1 MLATPAPR
9 PPTGPQWSHEV
20 KWDGMRIL
28 ADVHAGRVRLATRAE
43 VDATAR
49 FPELTG
55 PDALA
60 SAHPDVLLDGEVVSL
75 DGGLPSFSRLI
86 ERIHA
91 RDATA
96 RRLATARPV
105 TYMVFDVLRLDGH
118 DLTRMPLRTRRL
130 LLESL
135 ELPGPRLLVPPAYPD
150 GQALLRATRDQ
161 GLEGVVSKH
170 LESVYD
176 PGRRSPHWVKVPHR
190 PTISVVIG
198 GWRAESVR
206 GAGLGAVL
214 VGRPYAPD
222 HRDNIDSTDNTD
234 RPRAPGAPGRTG
246 RGARRDADRGVVAA
260 QAAHAAQAAGGIRGD
275 ADDVAGPLR
284 VLGRVG
290 SGLGAAQEAQ
300 LLPRLQELA
309 RPDCPFDPAPPAVDR
324 AGTHWVHP
332 QIVVDVRSLGTAGSS
347 ASGAGERLRQPSF
360 LGVRADLTP
369 ADLRELGDA

>member
-1 MLATPAPR
+1 MQAMLATPAPR

-28 ADVHAGRVRLATRAE
+28 ADVRAGRVRLATRAE

-55 PDALA
+55 ADALA
-60 SAHPDVLLDGEVVSL
+60 TAHPDVLLDGEVVSL

-105 TYMVFDVLRLDGH
+105 TYLVFDVLRLDGH
-118 DLTRMPLRTRRL
+118 DLTRMPLRTRRG

-135 ELPGPRLLVPPAYPD
+135 ELPGPRVLVPPAYPD
-150 GQALLRATRDQ
+150 GETLLRATRDQ

-176 PGRRSPHWVKVPHR
+176 PGRRSPHWLKVPHR

-198 GWRAESVR
+198 GWRPESVR

-214 VGRPYAPD
+214 VGRPHGPA
-222 HRDNIDSTDNTD
+222 HRTSADS
-234 RPRAPGAPGRTG
+234 
-246 RGARRDADRGVVAA
+246 
-260 QAAHAAQAAGGIRGD
+260 AAGSGGG
-275 ADDVAGPLR
+275 ADGEVGPLR
-284 VLGRVG
+284 FLGRVG
-290 SGLGAAQEAQ
+290 SGLGAAQEAR

-309 RPDCPFDPAPPAVDR
+309 RPDCPFDPAPPAADR

-332 QIVVDVRSLGTAGSS
+332 RIVVDVRSLGTAGSDVS
-347 ASGAGERLRQPSF
+347 GASGAGGAGERLRQPSF
-360 LGVRADLTP
+360 LGVRTDLTP

>member
-55 PDALA
+55 SDALA
-60 SAHPDVLLDGEVVSL
+60 GAHPDVLLDGEVVSL

-118 DLTRMPLRTRRL
+118 DLTRMPLRTRRG

-150 GQALLRATRDQ
+150 GETLLRATRDQ
-161 GLEGVVSKH
+161 GLEGVVSKN

-190 PTISVVIG
+190 PTTSVVIG
-198 GWRAESVR
+198 GWRPESVR

-214 VGRPYAPD
+214 VGRPYGPD
-222 HRDNIDSTDNTD
+222 QPESTEN
-234 RPRAPGAPGRTG
+234 AH
-246 RGARRDADRGVVAA
+246 GVVG
-260 QAAHAAQAAGGIRGD
+260 AGG
-275 ADDVAGPLR
+275 DVDGGVGSLR
-284 VLGRVG
+284 FLGRVG
-290 SGLGAAQEAQ
+290 SGLGAAQVAR

-309 RPDCPFDPAPPAVDR
+309 CADCPFDPAPPPVDR

-332 QIVVDVRSLGTAGSS
+332 QIVVDVRSLGTAGSG